1 MSIKLTLLRSGESL
15 IAETKEL
22 ISQEDQL
29 VPHSYLVENPHIVHV
44 SQQQV
49 REESGDFKL
58 DIMLSPWM
66 VLSADK
72 TMVIPIDWV
81 VTIVEPLDSV
91 KKLYLDKK
99 ESFKIKEEETNGD

>member
-29 VPHSYLVENPHIVHV
+29 VPHSYLVENPHIV
-44 SQQQV
+44 QV
-49 REESGDFKL
+49 RQSEVVEENGDFKL

-72 TMVIPIDWV
+72 TMVLPIDWV

-99 ESFKIKEEETNGD
+99 ESFKIKEEKTNGD

>member
-22 ISQEDQL
+22 ISQEDQI

-99 ESFKIKEEETNGD
+99 ESFKIREEETNGD

>member
-99 ESFKIKEEETNGD
+99 ESFKIREEETNGD

>member
-29 VPHSYLVENPHIVHV
+29 VPHSYLVENPHIV
-44 SQQQV
+44 QV
-49 REESGDFKL
+49 RQSEVVEENGDFKL

-72 TMVIPIDWV
+72 TIQGDNI
-81 VTIVEPLDSV
+81 ISNLKSPLSS
-91 KKLYLDKK
+91 L
-99 ESFKIKEEETNGD
+99 TCC

>member
-72 TMVIPIDWV
+72 TMVLPIDWV

-99 ESFKIKEEETNGD
+99 ESFKIREEETNGD